1 MSTKHCSS
9 ICAGRSNNQV
19 QQVAR
24 RSTAGEELGHS
35 AEEGEAPA
43 GRADEHDDGGC
54 ARTLSSHP
62 LQRSAC
68 QEAGESGG
76 TGSDVPL
83 SHRAHQQAPQRFL
96 LALETVQRYVN

>member
-1 MSTKHCSS
+1 MSSV
-9 ICAGRSNNQV
+9 CAGGGDNQV

-24 RSTAGEELGHS
+24 RPAAGEEFGHS

-43 GRADEHDDGGC
+43 GRADEHNDGGR

-62 LQRSAC
+62 LQRSAR

-76 TGSDVPL
+76 TRSDVPF
-83 SHRAHQQAPQRFL
+83 SHRAHQQASQRFL
-96 LALETVQRYVN
+96 FAFETVQRYVN